1 MYLVFKGPAEPIKK
15 KVKVNISKE
24 KESITS
30 EFKVVKRGQ
39 VSFSYPPKIG

>member
-1 MYLVFKGPAEPIKK
+1 MNVSGIQLSQSKK

-30 EFKVVKRGQ
+30 EFKVVKGGQ